1 MPYWAAA
8 KWAAATRAA
17 ATNAPLVLLQTNL
30 GAGHSG
36 PSGFASGHRETALRH
51 AWLLRMTCWEGLGSR
66 ALGSSLPGPAGR
78 SAGFGAAVLWLLT
91 LAAVA
96 AAGLGLWRWRARR
109 RAGSQ
114 AQGEGSMLQ
123 MQAVGP
129 GRLRRDDTE
138 TERLFAPGS
147 K

>member
-8 KWAAATRAA
+8 KWVAATRAA
-17 ATNAPLVLLQTNL
+17 ATNAPLVLLQTNM

-36 PSGFASGHRETALRH
+36 PSGFASGHRETALRY
-51 AWLLRMTCWEGLGSR
+51 AWLLRMTCWEGPGSR
-66 ALGSSLPGPAGR
+66 ASGTSSQGPARG
-78 SAGFGAAVLWLLT
+78 SAGLGAALLWLLA

-109 RAGSQ
+109 RGSQ
-114 AQGEGSMLQ
+114 VQGAGSMLQ

-129 GRLRRDDTE
+129 GRLGRDSTE
-138 TERLFAPGS
+138 TERLFAPGL